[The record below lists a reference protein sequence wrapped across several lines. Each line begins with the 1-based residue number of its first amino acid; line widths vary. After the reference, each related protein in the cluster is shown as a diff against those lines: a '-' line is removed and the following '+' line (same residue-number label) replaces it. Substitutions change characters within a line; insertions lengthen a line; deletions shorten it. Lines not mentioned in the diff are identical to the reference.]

1 MTNVPTFTT
10 ASSAT
15 FSPTKEPTS
24 AAATN
29 ILPVGSLARL
39 VTVKSA
45 AQAMTVADDKE
56 QKSLLREIEG
66 AINRKP
72 AFPDSRLSEINA
84 LVQSLKT
91 AFSIESALALQQ
103 LAEDWI
109 KEYTPGATARAQEAV
124 AALLAAA

>member
-1 MTNVPTFTT
+1 MTSAPIFTT

-24 AAATN
+24 AETTS

-56 QKSLLREIEG
+56 RKSLLREIEG

-84 LVQSLKT
+84 LVQPLKA
-91 AFSIESALALQQ
+91 AFSIEGALALQR

-109 KEYTPGATARAQEAV
+109 KEYTPGATARAQAAV
-124 AALLAAA
+124 AALSATA